1 MDMSYF
7 VYLLASDKKGTLYIG
22 VTNNLERRVLEHKAK
37 VHKGFTEKYDVNK
50 LVWFEE
56 LSDISVAI
64 ETEKRMKGWRRAWK
78 IELIEKNNPK
88 WKDLYPEVN

>member
-1 MDMSYF
+1 MGYY
-7 VYLLASDKKGTLYIG
+7 VYLLASNKHGTLYVG

-37 VHKGFTEKYDVNK
+37 LHKGFTEKYDVNR

-56 LSDISVAI
+56 FSQVSEAI
-64 ETEKRMKGWRRAWK
+64 ETEKRIKGWKRAWK

-88 WKDLYPEVN
+88 WINLHAELT

>member
-1 MDMSYF
+1 MSYF